1 MSSSIGPDSGIRTY
15 PNLLATQSRLLPE
28 KTQEL
33 TAFFNRTAEVAEN
46 LLQNPPAEL
55 TQEQRKIKWLDER
68 FKTIDKIF
76 QGTHGGSQ
84 PSDDDKR
91 ELLNKLSEDACE
103 PAFVSI
109 CETFIATAGDVKAD
123 QVVNHVIRELKR
135 AIIQEIVTSNPFVR
149 QNFIH
154 TINAMNL
161 LIIERFQDLGIT
173 KEDPFYLEAFK
184 DIHTGGVRD
193 IISDSLGEDYVD
205 SFLDALVEK
214 FSATYTKKAL
224 VAVASDWIN
233 KSERLPLRK
242 ELAPLLRIKLEST
255 HDDPIGYVVEHCL
268 KDMENTYEFTDKGIE
283 GLFDDEIKA
292 MSETFSAI
300 KERVDENGLLLE
312 GFSAKWKADPR
323 IVRAAV
329 SQKNQALQYAAR
341 DVQLLLIKENPA
353 LLAFASPDLSH
364 ELYNNKDLLLALI
377 NENPGIIPYLPEA
390 IKLDK
395 AFILSAVEKNPKA
408 FCFVPEVLLDDKE
421 LMVSIVDAFA
431 FGAKKW
437 EKYFGSVG
445 EVPPLPANIIEI
457 LRSPCPYFKDKKV
470 GETHILMLVPATVE
484 GQPFN
489 LKNLDKLV
497 QNPKPPGH
505 ALILNTFQSAVR
517 EKYEYVA
524 PKASRWV
531 LMTNDV
537 IPNSRLESYL
547 DQKSLVEKAPGY
559 KVPDLLSAAACIMMN
574 FVDRNERLFPSYPL
588 TYTRCEEIVYGY
600 ETEVGDLSHCGLHIS
615 YCNRFDH
622 THLGM
627 ASLLPLGP
635 AEVL

>member
-1 MSSSIGPDSGIRTY
+1 MSSSIGPDSGIRIY
-15 PNLLATQSRLLPE
+15 PNLLATQSRLLPDKTE
-28 KTQEL
+28 KL
-33 TAFFNRTAEVAEN
+33 TAFFNRTAGGAEN
-46 LLQNPPAEL
+46 LSQNPPAEL

-109 CETFIATAGDVKAD
+109 CESFIATAGDVKAD

-135 AIIQEIVTSNPFVR
+135 AIIQEIITSNPFVR
-149 QNFIH
+149 QKFIH

-161 LIIERFQDLGIT
+161 FIIERFQDLGIS
-173 KEDPFYLEAFK
+173 KEDSLYLDASK
-184 DIHTGGVRD
+184 DIHTRGVRGV
-193 IISDSLGEDYVD
+193 ISDSLGEDYVA

-214 FSATYTKKAL
+214 FSTTYTKKAI
-224 VAVASDWIN
+224 VGIASDWIN
-233 KSERLPLRK
+233 KPERLPLRK

-255 HDDPIGYVVEHCL
+255 HDDPIRYVVEHCI

-283 GLFDDEIKA
+283 GLLDDEIKA
-292 MSETFSAI
+292 MSETFSGI
-300 KERVDENGLLLE
+300 KKRVEENGVLLE
-312 GFSAKWKADPR
+312 GLSAKWKADPR

-329 SQKNQALQYAAR
+329 SQESQAFQYAAR

-364 ELYNNKDLLLALI
+364 ELYNNKDLLLAVI
-377 NENPGIIPYLPEA
+377 KENPGIIPFLPEA

-395 AFILSAVEKNPKA
+395 AFILTVMEQNPKA
-408 FCFVPEVLLDDKE
+408 ICFVPEVIINDKE
-421 LMVSIVDAFA
+421 LKLSLVEAFA
-431 FGAKKW
+431 FGEKKW

-445 EVPPLPANIIEI
+445 EVPPLPANIIET

-470 GETHILMLVPATVE
+470 GETHLLMLVPATVD

-489 LKNLDKLV
+489 LENLDKLV
-497 QNPKPPGH
+497 KNPKQPGH
-505 ALILNTFQSAVR
+505 ALKNNCFNGVVKD
-517 EKYEYVA
+517 KYGKDT
-524 PKASRWV
+524 PKASQWV

-537 IPNSRLESYL
+537 IPDSRKKSYS
-547 DQKSLVEKAPGY
+547 DQKALVENVPGY

-574 FVDRNERLFPSYPL
+574 FVDRNECLFPNDPL
-588 TYTRCEEIVYGY
+588 TYTRCKEVLNGYQIV
-600 ETEVGDLSHCGLHIS
+600 VGALAPSGLSIHSI
-615 YCNRFDH
+615 NFDAADN
-622 THLGM
+622 GM